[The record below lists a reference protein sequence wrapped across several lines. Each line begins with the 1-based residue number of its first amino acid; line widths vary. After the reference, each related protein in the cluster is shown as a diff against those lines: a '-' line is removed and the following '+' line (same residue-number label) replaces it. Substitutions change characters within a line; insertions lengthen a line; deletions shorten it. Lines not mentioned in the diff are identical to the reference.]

1 MTSSTTNNQELEQLA
16 VFRVDDGRYAL
27 PLATVGRIVRAVE
40 TTPLPRA
47 PATVL
52 GVIDVHGEVLPV
64 LNFRRKLQLAE
75 RDITPSDHFLIARTE
90 RRTLILVIDRPE
102 SVIEVPAVE
111 IVDTNAIESCPE
123 QFRGI
128 VKLPDGLVLIHD
140 LEKFLSQD
148 EERAIDQ
155 AMSGEAHDADA

>member
-1 MTSSTTNNQELEQLA
+1 VTSPATYQELEQLA

-27 PLATVGRIVRAVE
+27 PLATVARIVRAVE

-47 PATVL
+47 PATVV

-64 LNFRRKLQLAE
+64 LNLRRKLQLAE
-75 RDITPSDHFLIARTE
+75 REITPSDHFLIARTE
-90 RRTLILVIDRPE
+90 RRTLVLVIDRPE
-102 SVIEVPAVE
+102 AVIEVPAVE
-111 IVDTNAIESCPE
+111 IVNTNAIESCPE

-140 LEKFLSQD
+140 LEKFLSL
-148 EERAIDQ
+148 EEELALND
-155 AMSGEAHDADA
+155 ALSEEADDVDA

>member
-1 MTSSTTNNQELEQLA
+1 VTSSATNQELEQLA

-27 PLATVGRIVRAVE
+27 PLATIGRIVRAVE

-47 PATVL
+47 PAAVL

-64 LNFRRKLQLAE
+64 LNLRRKLQLAE
-75 RDITPSDHFLIARTE
+75 REIAPSDHFVIARTE
-90 RRTLILVIDRPE
+90 RRTLVLVIDRPE
-102 SVIEVPAVE
+102 TVIEVPAVE

-140 LEKFLSQD
+140 LEKFLSLE
-148 EERAIDQ
+148 EERAMDE
-155 AMSGEAHDADA
+155 AMSEEAHHGDA